1 MINDDRKELKK
12 KKRKEERKKEYI
24 YLHAYLCWLVHK
36 RDEKKKKF
44 CLTGRVSHAHGSVR
58 QPISTEYLIVGILCN
73 MHVCTPP
80 IVINLTTKHKQRLYI
95 CICVNRSIKNKQAQ

>member
-1 MINDDRKELKK
+1 M
-12 KKRKEERKKEYI
+12 
-24 YLHAYLCWLVHK
+24 
-36 RDEKKKKF
+36 KKKF

-58 QPISTEYLIVGILCN
+58 QPISTEYLIVGILRN

-95 CICVNRSIKNKQAQ
+95 CICVNRSIKQTSTVTNHYKYDFNLDLDW

>member
-12 KKRKEERKKEYI
+12 KGKKKEKKNIYI
-24 YLHAYLCWLVHK
+24 YTRTCVGWFIK
-36 RDEKKKKF
+36 EMKKKKKF

-58 QPISTEYLIVGILCN
+58 QPISTEYLIVGVLCN